1 MNSSKIG
8 FSGGSNVI
16 HVIPSLGQC
25 HPIYVRLSL
34 SETQEEKKDA
44 LEDLFSTK
52 SYRGNYRKSLW
63 KSCHPC
69 HPNPI
74 FCYLGKSI
82 LNELRYNWYIRVLF
96 SLGNWG
102 GLS

>member
-1 MNSSKIG
+1 
-8 FSGGSNVI
+8 
-16 HVIPSLGQC
+16 
-25 HPIYVRLSL
+25 
-34 SETQEEKKDA
+34 
-44 LEDLFSTK
+44 
-52 SYRGNYRKSLW
+52 LW